1 MIPDTLISLQHL
13 IFAVSSSGDDRCP
26 GADGRGSH
34 GFRKGGLFTAIHD
47 HNIRIIFVDRG
58 HRIVY
63 MLVLSIL
70 YKLCTCLLLTYS
82 CVFMSVHKYLLNV
95 EPLASRVHFTVLP
108 FRNWKT
114 PMCTIIGKFSLNI
127 MEGTLRQAF
136 SIRRFG
142 RRSSHP
148 LDSNIRSTQES
159 NYHRSSKNSAWQGQ
173 GVPFSLKNQLLRAS
187 YIFCSIW
194 SADVESKGVVQH
206 NTAVFYEFLP

>member
-1 MIPDTLISLQHL
+1 MGSEKGACSQLSMTIKSL
-13 IFAVSSSGDDRCP
+13 
-26 GADGRGSH
+26 
-34 GFRKGGLFTAIHD
+34 
-47 HNIRIIFVDRG
+47 DRG

-63 MLVLSIL
+63 MLVMSIL
-70 YKLCTCLLLTYS
+70 YKLCTCSLLTYS

-95 EPLASRVHFTVLP
+95 EPLASTVHFTVSP

-114 PMCTIIGKFSLNI
+114 PMWTIIGKFSLNT

-148 LDSNIRSTQES
+148 LDSNIRLIQES

-173 GVPFSLKNQLLRAS
+173 GVA
-187 YIFCSIW
+187 IFCSIL
-194 SADVESKGVVQH
+194 SADVESNGVVQH
-206 NTAVFYEFLP
+206 NTALFYEFLP